1 MIRLILLTR
10 HGCHLC
16 DEMKAIVEQV
26 GRTHSVVLDEIDITT
41 DRVLERRFGTAIPVL
56 MHGDRVIARSRTT
69 QRELLE
75 LLRKN
80 GL

>member
-1 MIRLILLTR
+1 
-10 HGCHLC
+10 
-16 DEMKAIVEQV
+16 MKAIVEQV

-41 DRVLERRFGTAIPVL
+41 DRVLEERFGTAIPVL
-56 MHGDRVIARSRTT
+56 MHGDRIIARSRTT

-80 GL
+80 AQ